1 MVEKRFVD
9 GFEFAISQ
17 FGEIHA
23 GYLGQYVGLSVI
35 PVRPHCTPVQERTER
50 RSYQVACMLYS
61 SELGKYLF

>member
-23 GYLGQYVGLSVI
+23 GYLGANMWGY
-35 PVRPHCTPVQERTER
+35 R
-50 RSYQVACMLYS
+50 
-61 SELGKYLF
+61 